1 MPRSSIV
8 AVALLAAALC
18 ACGRAGDRQTVGAIA
33 VQFYAAV
40 DRHDG
45 VRACTL
51 LSADTR
57 KALEEQESEPCEK
70 AVEHLD
76 LTGGPVGSVGV
87 YSTEAAVELR
97 GGDTVFLQ
105 DTKEGWRIAAAGCR
119 PSGHEEPAD
128 CELEA

>member
-1 MPRSSIV
+1 MTRTV
-8 AVALLAAALC
+8 LALALVALVLC
-18 ACGRAGDRQTVGAIA
+18 ACGRSGDRQTVRDAV

-45 VRACTL
+45 ARACAL
-51 LSADTR
+51 LSTDTR
-57 KALEEQESEPCEK
+57 KALEEQESEACDK
-70 AVEHLD
+70 AVEQLD
-76 LTGGPVGSVGV
+76 LTGGPVGSVSL

-119 PSGHEEPAD
+119 PSGPEEPAD
-128 CELEA
+128 CDLEA

>member
-1 MPRSSIV
+1 MK
-8 AVALLAAALC
+8 AAALAVLVLVLC
-18 ACGRAGDRQTVGAIA
+18 GCGRAGDRQTVRGVA
-33 VQFYAAV
+33 VQFYAAI
-40 DRHDG
+40 DHHDG
-45 VRACTL
+45 ARACAV

-57 KALEEQESEPCEK
+57 KALEDQESESCDR
-70 AVEHLD
+70 AVERLD
-76 LTGGPVGSVGV
+76 LTGGPVGKVSV

-128 CELEA
+128 CDLEA

>member
-1 MPRSSIV
+1 MTRSVV
-8 AVALLAAALC
+8 ALALLAAALC
-18 ACGRAGDRQTVGAIA
+18 GCGRSGDRQTVRAVA

-40 DRHDG
+40 DRPDG
-45 VRACTL
+45 ARACAL

-57 KALEEQESEPCEK
+57 KALEEQESQPCNE
-70 AVEHLD
+70 AVERLD

-105 DTKEGWRIAAAGCR
+105 DTKHGWRIAAAGCR
-119 PSGHEEPAD
+119 PSGHDEPAD
-128 CELEA
+128 CDLEA

>member
-1 MPRSSIV
+1 MK
-8 AVALLAAALC
+8 AAAGL
-18 ACGRAGDRQTVGAIA
+18 AVLVLVLSGCGRSGDRATVRGIA

-40 DRHDG
+40 DHHDG
-45 VRACTL
+45 TRACAL

-57 KALEEQESEPCEK
+57 KALEDQESEPCDR
-70 AVEHLD
+70 AVGQLD
-76 LTGGPVGSVGV
+76 LTGGPVGKVSV

-128 CELEA
+128 CDLEA

>member
-1 MPRSSIV
+1 MTRTV
-8 AVALLAAALC
+8 LALALLALALC
-18 ACGRAGDRQTVGAIA
+18 ACGRSGDRQTVRNAA

-45 VRACTL
+45 ARACAL

-57 KALEEQESEPCEK
+57 KALEEQESESCDK
-70 AVEHLD
+70 AIEHLD
-76 LTGGPVGSVGV
+76 LTGGPVGSVSV
-87 YSTEAAVELR
+87 YSTNAAVELR

-128 CELEA
+128 CDLEA

>member
-1 MPRSSIV
+1 MTRTV
-8 AVALLAAALC
+8 LALALLALALC
-18 ACGRAGDRQTVGAIA
+18 ACGRSGDRQTVRDAA
-33 VQFYAAV
+33 VQFYAAA

-45 VRACTL
+45 ARACAL

-57 KALEEQESEPCEK
+57 KALEEQESESCDK
-70 AVEHLD
+70 AIEHLD
-76 LTGGPVGSVGV
+76 LTAGPVGSVSV
-87 YSTEAAVELR
+87 YSTNAAVELR

-128 CELEA
+128 CDLEA

>member
-1 MPRSSIV
+1 MTRTV
-8 AVALLAAALC
+8 LALALLALAFC
-18 ACGRAGDRQTVGAIA
+18 ACGRSGDRQTVRDAA

-45 VRACTL
+45 ARACAL

-57 KALEEQESEPCEK
+57 KALEEQESESCDK
-70 AVEHLD
+70 AIEHLD
-76 LTGGPVGSVGV
+76 LAGGPVGSVSV
-87 YSTEAAVELR
+87 YSTNAAVELR

-128 CELEA
+128 CDLEA

>member
-1 MPRSSIV
+1 MTRSV
-8 AVALLAAALC
+8 VALALVAAALC
-18 ACGRAGDRQTVGAIA
+18 GCGRSGDRQTVRAVA

-45 VRACTL
+45 ARACAL

-57 KALEEQESEPCEK
+57 KALEEQESQPCDK
-70 AVEHLD
+70 AVERLD

-105 DTKEGWRIAAAGCR
+105 DTKHGWRIAAAGCR
-119 PSGHEEPAD
+119 PSGHDEPAD
-128 CELEA
+128 CDLEA

>member
-1 MPRSSIV
+1 MRRSLV
-8 AVALLAAALC
+8 AFALLAAALC
-18 ACGRAGDRQTVGAIA
+18 ACGRSGDRQTVRDAA

-45 VRACTL
+45 ARACAL

-57 KALEEQESEPCEK
+57 KALEDQESESCDK

-76 LTGGPVGSVGV
+76 LTGGPVGTVSV

-105 DTKEGWRIAAAGCR
+105 DTKQGWRIAAAGCR

-128 CELEA
+128 CDVEA

>member
-1 MPRSSIV
+1 MSRSLV

-18 ACGRAGDRQTVGAIA
+18 ACGRSGDRQTVRAAA

-40 DRHDG
+40 DRHEG
-45 VRACTL
+45 SRACAL
-51 LSADTR
+51 LSPQTR
-57 KALEEQESEPCEK
+57 RALEEQESESCDN
-70 AVEHLD
+70 AVESLD
-76 LTGGPVGSVGV
+76 LTGGPVGSVSV

-97 GGDTVFLQ
+97 GGDTVFLE

-128 CELEA
+128 CDLEA